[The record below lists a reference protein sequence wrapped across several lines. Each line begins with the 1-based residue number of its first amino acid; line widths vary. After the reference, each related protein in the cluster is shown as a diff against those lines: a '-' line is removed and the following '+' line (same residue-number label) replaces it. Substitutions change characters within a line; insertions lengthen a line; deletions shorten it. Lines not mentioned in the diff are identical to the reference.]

1 MKDDA
6 VTEDRDGIVLFVV
19 TSHDT
24 LGDTGKKTGY
34 YLSELTHPHRVLTNH
49 GYHVEFVSP
58 HGGRPPMDPS
68 SADSGDQVS
77 EVFLE
82 TEVWTTALDSSL
94 RPDEV
99 NPSRYSAVYFVGGH
113 GTMWDLP
120 DNHVLADITAAIYE
134 SGGVVG
140 AVCHGPAGLVNVTL
154 SDGSYLVEGK
164 TVVSFTNEEE
174 KAVELD
180 AVVPY
185 LLEDKLTSRGATFIA
200 AAPFESQVVTC
211 ERLVTGQNP
220 ASANGVGLA
229 IAALLDDA

>member
-1 MKDDA
+1 MADN
-6 VTEDRDGIVLFVV
+6 RDGIVLFVL
-19 TSHDT
+19 TSHDR

-58 HGGRPPMDPS
+58 LGGSPPMDPS
-68 SADSGDQVS
+68 SADPDDQVS
-77 EVFLE
+77 AVFLDTPE
-82 TEVWTTALDSSL
+82 WTRALAASL
-94 RPDEV
+94 QPDDV
-99 NPSRYSAVYFVGGH
+99 NPSRYSAIFFVGGH
-113 GTMWDLP
+113 GTMWDLA
-120 DNHVLADITAAIYE
+120 DNHILADVTAAIYE

-140 AVCHGPAGLVNVTL
+140 AVCHGPVGLTNVTL

-174 KAVELD
+174 SAVDMEQ
-180 AVVPY
+180 VMPY
-185 LLEDKLTSRGATFIA
+185 LLEDRLTERGATFISG
-200 AAPFESQVVTC
+200 APFEPQVVTC

-229 IAALLDDA
+229 IATLLEDR

>member
-1 MKDDA
+1 
-6 VTEDRDGIVLFVV
+6 VTEDRDRIILFVV
-19 TSHDT
+19 TSHDE
-24 LGDTGKKTGY
+24 LGGTGKKTGY

-77 EVFLE
+77 ETFLGNAD
-82 TEVWTTALDSSL
+82 WTAALDASL
-94 RPDEV
+94 QPDEV
-99 NPSRYSAVYFVGGH
+99 NPARYSAIFFVGGH

-120 DNHVLADITAAIYE
+120 DNHLLAEITASIYE

-140 AVCHGPAGLVNVTL
+140 AVCHGPAGLINVTL

-164 TVVSFTNEEE
+164 TVVSFSNEEE
-174 KAVELD
+174 VAVELD
-180 AVVPY
+180 AVVPF
-185 LLEDKLTSRGATFIA
+185 LLEDKLTSRGATFIS
-200 AAPFESQVVTC
+200 AAPFEPQVVTC

-229 IAALLDDA
+229 IATLLDEA